1 MKRKLAVAVL
11 GISSLAIPQFA
22 GAGQAGNYGGY
33 NQNTYYNDGRYGRT
47 APYDRGWHDR
57 GDYRDN
63 YYHGG
68 YDDRPYGDRDHHAGR
83 SVAIIGG
90 SAAAGAA
97 IGAAAGHGQG
107 AAIGAIVGGVAGV
120 AADQAVRHHDHDRRW

>member
-1 MKRKLAVAVL
+1 MKRKLAAVVL

-22 GAGQAGNYGGY
+22 GAGQAAYY
-33 NQNTYYNDGRYGRT
+33 SRDNQNTYYTAGRYG
-47 APYDRGWHDR
+47 GWDHDR
-57 GDYRDN
+57 GYHDG
-63 YYHGG
+63 YYGG
-68 YDDRPYGDRDHHAGR
+68 RYDDRDDRHAGR
-83 SVAIIGG
+83 SFAIIGG

-120 AADQAVRHHDHDRRW
+120 VADQAVRHHDRDRRW